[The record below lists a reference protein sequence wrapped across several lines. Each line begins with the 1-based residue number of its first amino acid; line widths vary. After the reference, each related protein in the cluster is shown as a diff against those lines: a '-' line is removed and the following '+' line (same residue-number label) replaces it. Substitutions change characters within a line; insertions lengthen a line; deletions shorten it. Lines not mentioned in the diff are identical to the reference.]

1 MQYYQYFRLKGP
13 PFQPASPDAA
23 VYLSPTHIQG
33 LATLESGISTDLT
46 GLTLLTGEAG
56 TGKTTLIY
64 SLLQRDYKRVRI
76 AHIDDPKL
84 SFPEIMRAVLTQFNL
99 YSTGSDKLD
108 YLEALDRLLDLHGD
122 KERIAIIVD
131 EAQVL
136 SDDVLEELRLLS
148 NRGQRNDRRL
158 QLILVG
164 QPELADRLKKP
175 HLRQLNQ
182 RISSRGVL
190 NPLTS
195 QQAIKYV
202 ECKLSAQGSNV
213 QTIFARGALK
223 RLLKRSDGI
232 PRKINML
239 CHTAMEAAY
248 LAGERKVSY
257 KTAVKVASQYYDS
270 VKIERQGIA
279 RWAMPAL
286 MGAAGLAAL
295 LLAATLYPMV
305 AGWMHR
311 VPSGKAVAQ
320 SLKSVARPKPI
331 ARVEP
336 LAPSKQTEQT
346 KMEMAR
352 PAAAANP
359 VLQPVSAT
367 NSQAGATTS
376 ESQRPELRQ
385 SLSDPVP
392 PAAAV
397 APAAA
402 PAAPAPAA
410 PATSKGSLA
419 AATTQAI
426 RMASVSPA
434 SAAETSTAQKAAATP
449 TLRRN
454 QITVRYGDTL
464 EKIAIRYFGSKAG
477 VSELVSANPQLGN
490 INQLTVGET
499 IYLPPGV
506 SPRAVHAD
514 TAADEA
520 ASGSDSAADNQ

>member
-1 MQYYQYFRLKGP
+1 MQYYQYFRLKAP

-76 AHIDDPKL
+76 AHVDDPKL
-84 SFPEIMRAVLTQFNL
+84 SFPEIMRLVLTQLNL
-99 YSTGSDKLD
+99 YSTGTDKLD
-108 YLEALDRLLDLHGD
+108 YLETLDRLLDLHGD

-164 QPELADRLKKP
+164 QPELAERLRKP

-190 NPLTS
+190 NALTP
-195 QQAIKYV
+195 QQAIKYL

-213 QTIFARGALK
+213 QSIFARGALK

-232 PRKINML
+232 PRKVNML

-257 KTAVKVASQYYDS
+257 KTAAKVASEYYDS
-270 VKIERQGIA
+270 VRIERRGFA
-279 RWAMPAL
+279 RWAMPTL

-295 LLAATLYPMV
+295 LLAVTIYPTV
-305 AGWMHR
+305 AGWLHH
-311 VPSGKAVAQ
+311 PSANKSVAQ
-320 SLKSVARPKPI
+320 SRKSLAHPKSLENLPPAVPSEPI
-331 ARVEP
+331 AQGKVDVAQP
-336 LAPSKQTEQT
+336 V
-346 KMEMAR
+346 
-352 PAAAANP
+352 PAVNPAVQSASAANS
-359 VLQPVSAT
+359 QSAP
-367 NSQAGATTS
+367 ATTS
-376 ESQRPELRQ
+376 AGQRPELRQ
-385 SLSDPVP
+385 SLSDPVS
-392 PAAAV
+392 PAV
-397 APAAA
+397 

-410 PATSKGSLA
+410 LAASKSSLA

-426 RMASVSPA
+426 RIASVSPA
-434 SAAETSTAQKAAATP
+434 SAAETSTAQRASAMP
-449 TLRRN
+449 MLRRN

-477 VSELVSANPQLGN
+477 VNELVSANPQLAN

-506 SPRAVHAD
+506 SPKPVHVD
-514 TAADEA
+514 GEGDQA
-520 ASGSDSAADNQ
+520 ASNDAQGDSQ

>member
-84 SFPEIMRAVLTQFNL
+84 SFPEIMRLVLTQFNL
-99 YSTGSDKLD
+99 YSTGNDKLD
-108 YLEALDRLLDLHGD
+108 YLETLDRLLDLHGD

-164 QPELADRLKKP
+164 QPELAERLKKP

-270 VKIERQGIA
+270 VKIERQGLV

-295 LLAATLYPMV
+295 LLAATLYPMA

-311 VPSGKAVAQ
+311 VASGNAVAQ
-320 SLKSVARPKPI
+320 WRKSAAQPKPI
-331 ARVEP
+331 EKVAA
-336 LAPSKQTEQT
+336 LAPSKPAEPT
-346 KMEMAR
+346 KVEMAK
-352 PAAAANP
+352 PVAPANP
-359 VLQPVSAT
+359 VVQPVSAA
-367 NSQAGATTS
+367 NSQTAATTS

-392 PAAAV
+392 PAA
-397 APAAA
+397 

-410 PATSKGSLA
+410 PATSKTRLA

-426 RMASVSPA
+426 RMASASPA
-434 SAAETSTAQKAAATP
+434 SAAETSTAQRAAATP
-449 TLRRN
+449 MLRRN

-477 VSELVSANPQLGN
+477 VNELVSANPQLGN

-506 SPRAVHAD
+506 SPKAVHAD
-514 TAADEA
+514 SAADEA
-520 ASGSDSAADNQ
+520 ASGPDSAADNQ